1 MTPLTRAFAVV
12 LVVACLLAP
21 SAAAVGAVDDRV
33 RYRASETGGRSAI
46 DASGYR
52 NHGKLTG
59 GVTRRDGAYKF
70 HRLSGDNRYD
80 RIRTPSARSLN
91 PRLARF
97 TYGARVKV
105 SPNAEWSH
113 TEMAVLRHGD
123 TDTAGGDYKV
133 ELLKTGSGAVVAYCA
148 MHDGDGDGMGYV
160 RGKGAIRT
168 IADGSWHTIT
178 CARVDRNTVSLT
190 IDGNVTRRSTS
201 GNLGGLV
208 SKDPL
213 LIGFQFRT
221 DGVSGREQFVG
232 LMDDISV
239 SVG

>member
-1 MTPLTRAFAVV
+1 MTRFVRSFAAVM
-12 LVVACLLAP
+12 VVACLLAP
-21 SAAAVGAVDDRV
+21 SAAAVGATDDRV
-33 RYRASETGGRSAI
+33 RYTGSETGGKLAI
-46 DASGYR
+46 DTSGYR
-52 NHGKLTG
+52 NHGKMLG

-70 HRLSGDNRYD
+70 HRLSRDDRYD

-123 TDTAGGDYKV
+123 TDTPGGDYKL
-133 ELLKTGSGAVVAYCA
+133 ELKKTESGAVVAFCA

-160 RGKGAIRT
+160 RGKGSLKT
-168 IADGSWHTIT
+168 IADGRGHTIT
-178 CARVDRNTVSLT
+178 CARLDRDTVSLT
-190 IDGNVTRRSTS
+190 IDGHVTRRATT
-201 GNLGGLV
+201 GKLGGLV

-213 LIGFQFRT
+213 LIGFHFRR

-232 LMDDISV
+232 LMDRIHV

>member
-1 MTPLTRAFAVV
+1 MKRVAQILAG
-12 LVVACLLAP
+12 VVAGASLLAP
-21 SAAAVGAVDDRV
+21 SAAAVGAADDRV
-33 RYRASETGGRSAI
+33 RYRASEAGGRVAI
-46 DASGYR
+46 DVSGHR
-52 NHGKLTG
+52 NHGKMLG
-59 GVTRRDGAYKF
+59 GVTRRNGAYKF
-70 HRLSGDNRYD
+70 HRLSGDDRYD

-105 SPNAEWSH
+105 TRNAEWSH

-123 TDTAGGDYKV
+123 TDTPGGDYKI
-133 ELLKTGSGAVVAYCA
+133 ELKKTDGGTVVAFCA

-160 RGKGAIRT
+160 RGKGSLKT
-168 IADGSWHTIT
+168 IADGRWHTLT
-178 CARVDRNTVSLT
+178 CARLDRNTVSLT
-190 IDGNVTRRSTS
+190 VDGHVTRRSTS
-201 GNLGGLV
+201 GELGALV

-213 LIGFQFRT
+213 LIGFHFRK

-232 LMDDISV
+232 LMDGIHV